1 MRKIESLNNAQKT
14 VLQLEKEINAISC
27 NLSKVKNKDHTTMKK
42 IINNINYLLAKD
54 AYQKTLYNNDI
65 NEPKE
70 ENKKEEE
77 KNQIHKIDS
86 HYQYDSNNNKN
97 LDYLLLLNKQK
108 NNTNREKNLNKPYFN
123 RKCLSSSK
131 ININNIECHNNKD
144 LPFKENSNRNKIINY
159 SNSNMN
165 KNNMTY
171 SKPRLLT
178 EYSKRNSNTNIT
190 YKNNTFSKNSGST
203 GQIIKN
209 IKYLT
214 LNENVNKS
222 YKNNKHK
229 KSSILNTLYYNYK
242 DNTENNNFFKN
253 NFLKENSK
261 NKNKI
266 AFSFEQPEIL
276 DKQKEIDLKDLLN
289 NKEENNYGKLLE
301 STIRKNKKLI
311 SARKMKNNPNMRL
324 NNKYDFY
331 NNMNHNN
338 AYNNDY
344 PELVR
349 KEEDLSKNSITEKE
363 DNYVFSYRPHD
374 RKDLNNNKIEKNFKT
389 WGNYNIQENIKENN
403 YLSHN
408 VSKSLNSRHL
418 INRANIKKN
427 KNKKLNIDNIT
438 NDKGKIDILLNMLN
452 VTNINE
458 GIIKVNNLLKYEK
471 NINKLKELYQN
482 GNNEKVKLN
491 IDKSDIWLTNIIKN
505 FKRNEKYK
513 NFCQNI
519 MVKHK
524 LKNFEEFKI
533 FIKDKLNKNKTSKDF
548 SNGKNKICI
557 DENCYLNSNINMAN
571 KNDKLFLK
579 ERKKNS
585 EENDKDKYSK
595 NSEDINFPNTQNF
608 KIITDYMQTYY

>member
-54 AYQKTLYNNDI
+54 SYQKTLYNNDI

-108 NNTNREKNLNKPYFN
+108 NNTNREKNPNKPYFN

-190 YKNNTFSKNSGST
+190 HKNNTFSKNSGST

-214 LNENVNKS
+214 LNEKVNKS

-229 KSSILNTLYYNYK
+229 KPSILNTLYYNYNYK
-242 DNTENNNFFKN
+242 DNTDNNNFFKN

-266 AFSFEQPEIL
+266 AFSFEQPEIVN
-276 DKQKEIDLKDLLN
+276 KQKEIDLKDLLN

-311 SARKMKNNPNMRL
+311 SVRKMKNNPNMRL

-344 PELVR
+344 PELVM

-403 YLSHN
+403 YLNHN
-408 VSKSLNSRHL
+408 VSKSLNSRH
-418 INRANIKKN
+418 IKKN

-519 MVKHK
+519 MAMHK

-579 ERKKNS
+579 ERKKNN